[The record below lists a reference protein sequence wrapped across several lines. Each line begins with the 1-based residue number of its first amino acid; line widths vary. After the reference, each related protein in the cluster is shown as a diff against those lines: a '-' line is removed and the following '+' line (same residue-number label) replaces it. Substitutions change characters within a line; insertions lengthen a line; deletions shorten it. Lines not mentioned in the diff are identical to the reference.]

1 MVNWHCFYAFS
12 FGYVFQNWLSIDYIS
27 FYIVYIQLQRLIYNF
42 CAKQLFNIY
51 KINYSYKRILV
62 LISHSQDFLN
72 GVCTNII
79 HINKKR
85 LKYYTGNYDAF
96 VKTRLELLE
105 NQMKQYN
112 WEQDQIN
119 HMKVDIKLQYIS

>member
-1 MVNWHCFYAFS
+1 M
-12 FGYVFQNWLSIDYIS
+12 DYNLT
-27 FYIVYIQLQRLIYNF
+27 FNF
-42 CAKQLFNIY
+42 R
-51 KINYSYKRILV
+51 YKRIL
-62 LISHSQDFLN
+62 LIISHSQDFLN
-72 GVCTNII
+72 GICTNII

-96 VKTRLELLE
+96 VRTRLELLE

-119 HMKVDIKLQYIS
+119 HMKVRIVINLPHTF

>member
-1 MVNWHCFYAFS
+1 MLVYGLRKNSNSENYLFS
-12 FGYVFQNWLSIDYIS
+12 KKT
-27 FYIVYIQLQRLIYNF
+27 LIFIACKYF
-42 CAKQLFNIY
+42 
-51 KINYSYKRILV
+51 SYKRILV

-79 HINKKR
+79 HVNKKR

-96 VKTRLELLE
+96 VRTRMELLE

-119 HMKVDIKLQYIS
+119 HMKVKSSNIYYYCHYYFLF

>member
-1 MVNWHCFYAFS
+1 MIFEHKNALLFS
-12 FGYVFQNWLSIDYIS
+12 
-27 FYIVYIQLQRLIYNF
+27 
-42 CAKQLFNIY
+42 
-51 KINYSYKRILV
+51 SYKRILV
-62 LISHSQDFLN
+62 IISHSQDFLN

-96 VKTRLELLE
+96 VRTRMELLE

-119 HMKVDIKLQYIS
+119 HMKVKDHFNFYLKVSSVFYYRITLRDLDMDLLSWHDKHNLKRKLSQKWLHLV

>member
-1 MVNWHCFYAFS
+1 MVGGRIETVSLHIKYLIIFKYS
-12 FGYVFQNWLSIDYIS
+12 FF
-27 FYIVYIQLQRLIYNF
+27 
-42 CAKQLFNIY
+42 
-51 KINYSYKRILV
+51 SYKRILV

-96 VKTRLELLE
+96 IRTRMELLE

-119 HMKVDIKLQYIS
+119 HMKVMYNISWQYLYNLYNFILKFTELHCPIWSWIC

>member
-1 MVNWHCFYAFS
+1 M
-12 FGYVFQNWLSIDYIS
+12 
-27 FYIVYIQLQRLIYNF
+27 
-42 CAKQLFNIY
+42 
-51 KINYSYKRILV
+51 
-62 LISHSQDFLN
+62 ISHSQDFLN

-96 VKTRLELLE
+96 VRTRMELLE

-119 HMKVDIKLQYIS
+119 HMKVRMIKFLFEYVEKSVSMKFNTQIEKNVSQLNKCVLQKMIPFRDRTKKMGKWEITL